1 MTEQCA
7 VCEEDCTPWE
17 YIDRLGHVCQRCS
30 GALRRNT
37 DSAKKAYRLLSEALP
52 LLERLDHMEK
62 NLSGGSEPASSLIAQ
77 IKALLKDKQ

>member
-7 VCEEDCTPWE
+7 VCEEDGTPWE

-37 DSAKKAYRLLSEALP
+37 DSAKQAYRLLAQVLP
-52 LLERLDHMEK
+52 LLERLDHMEN
-62 NLSGGSEPASSLIAQ
+62 NLSGGAEPASSIREK
-77 IKALLKDKQ
+77 IKELLKDKQ